1 MRIADETR
9 VPAGGA
15 LAVDRTDFSKRITEE
30 LKKHPN
36 IELIS
41 REITEIPT
49 EPAVIATGPLTD
61 GALMRNIE
69 NLLGDSLHFFDAAA
83 PIVTLESLDM
93 NRIIRASRYGRGNDY
108 LNCHMTMREYYEFV
122 RALVSAETAPLHE
135 FETVNVFEGC
145 MPVEVMAKRGD
156 LTLAYGPLKPVGIRH
171 PETGEKWHGYKE
183 DGYLPEAFINM
194 LALLGW
200 NPGTEQEIFTL
211 QELCDQFSLERVNK
225 SGARFNP
232 DKAKWFN
239 HKYLVQKSDTE
250 LAVQLNEFLVKDG
263 ISYDITKLEKICR
276 LLKERANFV
285 ADIYNSSQYFYHAP
299 QAYDEKG
306 VKKSWKEE
314 TPVLMQEL
322 IEVLEKVTD
331 FTSPNTEE
339 AVKEWV
345 AGKEIGFG
353 KIMNPFRLAIIGSA
367 DGPHMFDIIEILE
380 KEETLTRLHRIISTL
395 K

>member
-1 MRIADETR
+1 M
-9 VPAGGA
+9 
-15 LAVDRTDFSKRITEE
+15 DFLLPGSTE
-30 LKKHPN
+30 
-36 IELIS
+36 
-41 REITEIPT
+41 
-49 EPAVIATGPLTD
+49 
-61 GALMRNIE
+61 
-69 NLLGDSLHFFDAAA
+69 
-83 PIVTLESLDM
+83 
-93 NRIIRASRYGRGNDY
+93 
-108 LNCHMTMREYYEFV
+108 
-122 RALVSAETAPLHE
+122 
-135 FETVNVFEGC
+135 
-145 MPVEVMAKRGD
+145 
-156 LTLAYGPLKPVGIRH
+156 
-171 PETGEKWHGYKE
+171 
-183 DGYLPEAFINM
+183 YLPRKF
-194 LALLGW
+194 
-200 NPGTEQEIFTL
+200 PSS
-211 QELCDQFSLERVNK
+211 SL
-225 SGARFNP
+225 
-232 DKAKWFN
+232 
-239 HKYLVQKSDTE
+239 
-250 LAVQLNEFLVKDG
+250 VQLNEFLVKDG
-263 ISYDITKLEKICR
+263 ISYDIAKLEKICR

>member
-1 MRIADETR
+1 MMR
-9 VPAGGA
+9 
-15 LAVDRTDFSKRITEE
+15 L
-30 LKKHPN
+30 
-36 IELIS
+36 
-41 REITEIPT
+41 
-49 EPAVIATGPLTD
+49 
-61 GALMRNIE
+61 
-69 NLLGDSLHFFDAAA
+69 
-83 PIVTLESLDM
+83 LESLDM
-93 NRIIRASRYGRGNDY
+93 NRISRASRYGRGSDY
-108 LNCHMTMREYYEFV
+108 LNCPMTMREYYEFV